1 MAIEIKRSTAPS
13 VSKGFAIACDDL
25 KIEHRWVVY
34 PGTERFPM
42 RHGTQA
48 VGLVELMQTLRAG

>member
-1 MAIEIKRSTAPS
+1 L
-13 VSKGFAIACDDL
+13 SKGLALACDDL
-25 KIEHRWVVY
+25 GITQRFVVY

-48 VGLVELMQTLRAG
+48 IGLRELMQVLQKD